1 MKKWQ
6 KITVLSV
13 NIGLGLFIAYMSLVY
28 VRETS
33 ISANQDHIVCDII
46 NLNLEHSSRSHPTA
60 HVIYRNKKYS
70 VQIPNDYNLQIGYN
84 DNTFYY
90 DELLD
95 RVFLPDSRLKYAL
108 YLGGFFFACS
118 FLFWLDKDVNDKNKK
133 H

>member
-84 DNTFYY
+84 DTTFYY

-95 RVFLPDSRLKYAL
+95 RVFLPDPRLKKAL
-108 YLGGFFFACS
+108 CLGAFFFACS
-118 FLFWLDKDVNDKNKK
+118 FLFWLDKDVNDKKK
-133 H
+133 KY